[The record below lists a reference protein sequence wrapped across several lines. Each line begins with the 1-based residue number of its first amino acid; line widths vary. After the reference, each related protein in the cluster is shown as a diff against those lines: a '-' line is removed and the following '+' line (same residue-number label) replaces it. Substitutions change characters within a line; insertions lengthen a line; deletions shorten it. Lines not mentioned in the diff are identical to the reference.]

1 MFMAFMDW
9 MGGMSGIMG
18 FVLGLGILAFFIIIG
33 VAVFWLWMLIDLL
46 QRKKFDDKLVWL
58 VALIFLNILGAVLYY
73 FLVYSK
79 RRK

>member
-1 MFMAFMDW
+1 MLMAFMDW

-79 RRK
+79 KRR

>member
-18 FVLGLGILAFFIIIG
+18 FVLGLGILTFFIIIG